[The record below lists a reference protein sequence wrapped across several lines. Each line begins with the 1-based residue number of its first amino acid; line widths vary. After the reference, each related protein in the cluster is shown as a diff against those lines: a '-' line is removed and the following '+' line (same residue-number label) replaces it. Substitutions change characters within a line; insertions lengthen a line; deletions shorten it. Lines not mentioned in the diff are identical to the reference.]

1 MPNNTKQPLVVVAMS
16 GGVDSSVAA
25 LLLKK
30 SGYEV
35 IGITMRLASA
45 DDTSMSS
52 TTNQCCGV
60 EDVEDARRVCQII
73 GSPHYYL
80 NFEKEFQQHV
90 IDYFCSEYQK
100 GRTPHPCIA
109 CNDRIKFDFLLE
121 RAKFMGADYI
131 ATGHYARIK
140 REGSQ
145 YKLIKGI
152 DPSKDQ
158 SYVLFNLKQSQLQT
172 LLLPVGKYSKADI
185 RQLALESNLP
195 VADKPDSQE
204 ICFIPSNNY
213 KEYIQNKL
221 HKTSKG
227 AIVNTRG
234 QRLGTHDGIEFY
246 TIGQR
251 RGLGIELKDKA
262 FVTKIDHL
270 TNTITIGNDAD
281 LMCSTAWVSNLNYLS
296 GITPKEPFEATVKIR
311 YKSPPSTAIVQ
322 PNGAGALITFSR
334 AQRAITP
341 GQALV
346 IYRNDEVLGGGFID
360 STSIPE
366 TNTKTP
372 NPQKQSTPTSL
383 ELKPA

>member
-1 MPNNTKQPLVVVAMS
+1 MS

-30 SGYEV
+30 SGYQV
-35 IGITMRLASA
+35 IGVTMRLASI
-45 DDTSMSS
+45 DNQSVSS

-73 GSPHYYL
+73 ESPHYYL
-80 NFEKEFQQHV
+80 NFEKEFQEHV
-90 IDYFCSEYQK
+90 INYFCNEYQK

-140 REGSQ
+140 SEANQ
-145 YKLIKGI
+145 YSLIKGI

-158 SYVLFNLKQSQLQT
+158 SYVLFNLNQSQLQQ
-172 LLLPVGKYSKADI
+172 LLLPVGEYSKAEI
-185 RQLALESNLP
+185 RHFATESNLP

-213 KEYIQNKL
+213 KQYIQDKL
-221 HKTSKG
+221 HKTSAG
-227 AIVNTRG
+227 AIVNTQG
-234 QRLGTHDGIEFY
+234 KRLGTHSGIEFY

-270 TNTITIGNDAD
+270 TNTITIGSDAD
-281 LMCSTAWVSNLNYLS
+281 LMSSTAWVSTVNYIS
-296 GITPKEPFEATVKIR
+296 GINPEEPFTATVKIR
-311 YKSPPSTAIVQ
+311 YMSPASTAVIQ
-322 PNGAGALITFSR
+322 PNGKGVLVTFSR
-334 AQRAITP
+334 PQRAITP

-346 IYRNDEVLGGGFID
+346 IYQNDHVVGGGFID
-360 STSIPE
+360 STNIPE
-366 TNTKTP
+366 P
-372 NPQKQSTPTSL
+372 NAGSSEQHEQDTEVSFA
-383 ELKPA
+383 LKHV